1 MEFLKSIIPDDWY
14 LRFFPPEEDSK
25 DGVQLY
31 VHIREGKYIIPV
43 AGGVSR
49 SQVVEFL
56 KDVNSD
62 GNQDQADDVDGSGP
76 PAAKDTDVESDK
88 TLVEEV
94 VGLSAELGQQLGE
107 LFTLPPKTISQIII
121 DTFNGAEILFVGGGE
136 ITVEHEKDPATGM
149 WQTWFAKTIKQ
160 EPRRIACINTSKLV
174 RW

>member
-25 DGVQLY
+25 EGVQLY
-31 VHIREGKYIIPV
+31 LHVREGKYIIPV
-43 AGGVSR
+43 ARGVSR

-62 GNQDQADDVDGSGP
+62 SNLDQADDVDGSES
-76 PAAKDTDVESDK
+76 PAEDTDVELGK
-88 TLVEEV
+88 TPVDEV
-94 VGLSAELGQQLGE
+94 LGLSAELGQQLGE
-107 LFTLPPKTISQIII
+107 LFALPPKTISQIII

-136 ITVEHEKDPATGM
+136 ITVEHEKDTSNGM

-160 EPRRIACINTSKLV
+160 EPRRVACINTSKLV